1 MNNNYFV
8 GCGGTGA
15 HVMLAMIRLHIL
27 GYPFGLFTKNPDN
40 KFPDL
45 ILIDQDQTPSNGTA
59 WKKVIDLLKDHPGR
73 LIPRELF
80 RSNCLPTYKG
90 ITPLP
95 DGADKN
101 WPTGEQ
107 EQLKDRFT
115 DDSLFDLITD
125 RDQQTI
131 KYSKGMMASPA
142 VGSMIFKL
150 KEQDIDDS
158 GTDYTTLLNSL
169 AGNPV
174 VVCGSIV
181 GGTGASVTPTLAD
194 TLHKKN
200 AEVMSVL
207 IHRWFKL
214 RETDDGGNKNK
225 DAAERNTIMMENAST
240 GLAFSGENLAN
251 RVATVLVG
259 VPDLVPRDWYG
270 DNEQP
275 SCDSYA
281 HAVAAIAG
289 MRHLLDK
296 SVGKGLYGVCASDNS
311 KLTDDIRIGPT
322 EDSILGVLYGQASL
336 LVHILNVYC
345 DTLEKYD
352 QQSKKLNER
361 KSLGR
366 YLNVG
371 SKDFPKLNI
380 CQWVLDGVNGDI
392 SQIDDVI
399 FELNK
404 IIKIYEDKK
413 GKKGILAWLRKLG
426 IADYD
431 LDRKSHFHFE
441 LNHIERIRKTLNS
454 GDEGLPSIDNETFEN
469 FNLNNE
475 ITIDKKEEFIALS
488 LFHWTAKWI
497 KDSWTPPPV
506 DGPKVAGSGYWPM
519 PNDAGL
525 APNWTSKPGEFGE
538 VDGVNIG
545 QTIDNYYK
553 LSNLSSNGW
562 AHPVSVVQYF
572 KFLLKKKDDIA
583 IRKLQILFV
592 GYTTQVLTL
601 QEIGDSNTGNT
612 LSFDTLVRSYN
623 PSLATHQLV
632 HYKNK
637 KIYGFNSP
645 DTLFC
650 PVPDI
655 TNEDWR
661 NLWQEINGYTAD
673 DNWERSSNWLGHAR
687 ESKNIITFW
696 ADYFQGDRLD
706 WSKPLIDRDFS
717 EPMPFGI
724 AEWLSVTGKKR
735 EIPLPI
741 LGYSSKFPSECPSIS
756 FNDPFDGN
764 ILKDIPDLTQFKGYS
779 IIKNAS
785 FPNDTTKVNLIW
797 KDHLDALQTQKK
809 IFAWGLEKAKNQ
821 TWVMIRADGDFKV
834 ININN
839 LRVIDLE
846 SIKIQRC
853 IPLKHNPVP
862 GSSSNLNK
870 GDLKFPDLP
879 ILPDYIGLVNAPPEG
894 QVSKQKLIDSN
905 WKDISR
911 YKTSANS
918 NSVTWEVHFDG
929 RPGPESI
936 TVANVAKETQAHWM
950 VWPNFKLKGGIS
962 PWKAYYI
969 YEHSKSKD
977 LEAKVMAFDQQNGQL
992 SLYDNQPQNCGPRRA
1007 LKFNS
1012 GQHKTEGAPIAIS
1025 AYDRDKKEHVGL
1037 YMIQLKE
1044 YYQDNDPSPWQIA
1057 IDFGTSHTVAA
1068 QLNPKK
1074 NVTQPIE
1081 LDAELGKNQSQ
1092 ISLHVSEN
1100 WPDSPSQVREMQL
1113 DMWRPTYIEIGKV
1126 GIHKSVV
1133 PTDLWS
1139 TVKIDGNFPYAGFKN
1154 SWQPM
1159 TDYSIPIVRLE
1170 REDSHDHV
1178 ISGFKWKETFTNK
1191 FQNSDLEWFQERYLR
1206 MVIEVF
1212 VADMIM
1218 HKNRLPREIQF
1229 TFTYPLRAASDGT
1242 IGIIERAIK
1251 QALTDSS
1258 ADLGF
1263 QLTSNGN
1270 NNFKFY
1276 SESHA
1281 AADVS
1286 GKKNFGEVRLVADL
1300 GGGTLDVFIS
1310 TDPRNDKDFRFK
1322 KAVAYSVR
1330 IGGDLLL
1337 DQLAD
1342 PTNNYLPKDTGAGW
1356 GTDKETRKKKLR
1368 AWMRLKGSEKLFSP
1382 SSVEQ
1387 KSEELRLSAF
1397 NNKGDSEKSRT
1408 LITRYFGLITDFLA
1422 RSIVAYISTDVYPK
1436 LKEANQESHLKL
1448 NIRIQGNGWRL
1459 WYGSSSY
1466 PEIQSEIEKAIK
1478 SIAKKLLK
1486 DIKSVDP
1493 SLHSEK
1499 PDLWVPDGQLLGQI
1513 EPKVGPILNAIG
1525 KKNMD
1530 PYETDDKCYT
1540 FPLCNVTLL
1549 EGTSEGKNQC
1559 KDWFAT
1565 LPFAVSPNTRLQI
1578 DKFSPPLNPDHLLVT
1593 PQETYEEVDTPCMN
1607 KINTQIQKQQN
1618 YDPTLGLFS
1627 PIAAI
1632 IWEEVFGSDTF
1643 KKSNED

>member
-27 GYPFGLFTKNPDN
+27 GYPFGLFTKNPVN

-45 ILIDQDQTPSNGTA
+45 ILIDQDQTPSDGTA
-59 WKKVIDLLKDHPGR
+59 SKKVIDLLKDHPGR
-73 LIPRELF
+73 LIPEELF
-80 RSNCLPTYKG
+80 RSNRLPTYEV

-95 DGADKN
+95 DGAAKK
-101 WPTGEQ
+101 WPTGDQ

-115 DDSLFDLITD
+115 NDSLFDLMTD
-125 RDQQTI
+125 RVQKTI
-131 KYSKGMMASPA
+131 QYSKGMMASPA

-150 KEQDIDDS
+150 KEQDLDDS
-158 GTDYTTLLNSL
+158 GTDYTKLLNNL

-194 TLHKKN
+194 TLHDKN
-200 AEVMSVL
+200 AKVMSVL
-207 IHRWFKL
+207 IHRWFEL
-214 RETDDGGNKNK
+214 RETDTGDHKNK
-225 DAAERNTIMMENAST
+225 DAVKRNSIMMENAST

-259 VPDLVPRDWYG
+259 VPHLVPRDWYG
-270 DNEQP
+270 DNQQP

-289 MRHLLDK
+289 MRHLLDR
-296 SVGKGLYGVCASDNS
+296 SLDKGLYGVCASDNS
-311 KLTDDIRIGPT
+311 KLTDDIRIDPT
-322 EDSILGVLYGQASL
+322 EDSILGVLFGQASL

-366 YLNVG
+366 FLNVG
-371 SKDFPKLNI
+371 SKDYPKLNI

-392 SQIDDVI
+392 SQIKDVI
-399 FELNK
+399 IELNK

-413 GKKGILAWLRKLG
+413 GKKGILRWLRKLG

-431 LDRKSHFHFE
+431 PDRKSHFHFE
-441 LNHIERIRKTLNS
+441 LNHIERIRETLNR
-454 GDEGLPSIDNETFEN
+454 GNEGLPPIDDQTFEN
-469 FNLNNE
+469 FNLNNR
-475 ITIDKKEEFIALS
+475 ITIAKKAEFIALS

-525 APNWTSKPGEFGE
+525 DPNWTSKPGEFGE

-553 LSNLSSNGW
+553 LSNISSNGW

-583 IRKLQILFV
+583 IRKLQLLFV

-601 QEIGDSNTGNT
+601 QKIGDSNTGNT
-612 LSFDTLVRSYN
+612 LSFDKLVKSYN

-632 HYKNK
+632 HYKSK

-650 PVPDI
+650 PVPD
-655 TNEDWR
+655 TSNEDWLD
-661 NLWQEINGYTAD
+661 LWQEINGNTAN
-673 DNWERSSNWLGHAR
+673 DNWEKSTNWLGHAR

-696 ADYFQGDRLD
+696 AENFKGDGLG
-706 WSKPLIDRDFS
+706 WSKPLIDKNFS
-717 EPMPFGI
+717 DPTPFGI
-724 AEWLSVTGKKR
+724 ADLLSVTGKKR
-735 EIPLPI
+735 DIPLPI
-741 LGYSSKFPSECPSIS
+741 LGYSSKFPRGYPSIS
-756 FNDPFDGN
+756 FNDPFDRN
-764 ILKDIPDLTQFKGYS
+764 ILKDIPDLTQFEGYS
-779 IIKNAS
+779 IIENAS
-785 FPNDTTKVNLIW
+785 FPNDPTKVNLIW

-809 IFAWGLEKAKNQ
+809 IFAWGLEKTKNQ

-846 SIKIQRC
+846 SITIQHC

-879 ILPDYIGLVNAPPEG
+879 ILPDYIGLVNAPPDG

-905 WKDISR
+905 WKGISR
-911 YKTSANS
+911 YKTNT
-918 NSVTWEVHFDG
+918 NNTDVTWEVHFDG

-936 TVANVAKETQAHWM
+936 TVANVEEATQAHWM
-950 VWPNFKLKGGIS
+950 IWPNFKSKAGIS

-977 LEAKVMAFDQQNGQL
+977 LEAEVMAFDQQNGQL

-1012 GQHKTEGAPIAIS
+1012 GQHETAGAPIAIS
-1025 AYDRDKKEHVGL
+1025 AYDHDKKEHVGL

-1044 YYQDNDPSPWQIA
+1044 YDVDNAPSPWQVA

-1068 QLNPKK
+1068 QLNPKT
-1074 NVTQPIE
+1074 NQAEPVE

-1100 WPDSPSQVREMQL
+1100 WPDIPSQVPEMQL
-1113 DMWRPTYIEIGKV
+1113 EMWRPTYIEINKV

-1139 TVKIDGNFPYAGFKN
+1139 TVKIDGNFPFAQFKN
-1154 SWQPM
+1154 NWQPM

-1170 REDSHDHV
+1170 RKDSHDHV

-1191 FQNSDLEWFQERYLR
+1191 FSNEDLEWFQERYLR

-1212 VADMIM
+1212 VADMII
-1218 HKNRLPREIQF
+1218 HNNRLPREIQF
-1229 TFTYPLRAASDGT
+1229 TFTYPLRATSDGS
-1242 IGIIERAIK
+1242 IQIIERAIK
-1251 QALTDSS
+1251 QALTHSS

-1263 QLTSNGN
+1263 KLIPDGN
-1270 NNFKFY
+1270 NYFKFY

-1281 AADVS
+1281 AADVT
-1286 GKKNFGEVRLVADL
+1286 GKKNFGEVKLVADL

-1310 TDPRNDKDFRFK
+1310 TNPQNKNDERFE

-1342 PTNNYLPKDTGAGW
+1342 EKKNYLPKEKRAGW
-1356 GTDKETRKKKLR
+1356 GTDKETRKKNLR

-1382 SSVEQ
+1382 SAVNE
-1387 KSEELRLSAF
+1387 KSKELGLSAF
-1397 NNKGDSEKSRT
+1397 NNKPDSEKSRT

-1436 LKEANQESHLKL
+1436 LKKADQESHLTL

-1466 PEIQSEIEKAIK
+1466 SEIQSKIEEAIK
-1478 SIAKKLLK
+1478 SIAENLLK

-1499 PDLWVPDGQLLGQI
+1499 PDLWVPNKQPLGQI
-1513 EPKVGPILNAIG
+1513 APKVGPILNAID
-1525 KKNMD
+1525 KEPMN
-1530 PYETDDKCYT
+1530 PYETDDKCFT

-1549 EGTSEGKNQC
+1549 EWDGEGKIIA

-1565 LPFAVSPNTRLQI
+1565 LPFVVPESTSLQI
-1578 DKFSPPLNPDHLLVT
+1578 NKFNPPLNPDHLLVT
-1593 PQETYEEVDTPCMN
+1593 PQETYEEVDNTCMN
-1607 KINTQIQKQQN
+1607 KINTQINKQKN

-1643 KKSNED
+1643 KKI